1 MNFRPIAG
9 IDVGKFFSE
18 MAILSPSNEVIARM
32 KIRHDSSTDVERA
45 VELLK
50 KTEKDFDS
58 RPFVVM
64 ESTGHYHKILFHSL
78 YKAGFEVSVI
88 NPIQTDSIK
97 NIGIRKVKN
106 DKVDARKIALL
117 YRFQELKTT
126 NIPDEDIECLRS
138 LCRQYYKLSDELTA
152 YKNRLMGIVDQLMLN
167 FKDVFPNIFSK
178 AALAVL
184 EKYPAPVHILKAN
197 RNKLIALI
205 QKNSRRSLKWATAK
219 YELLNSKAKEFAP

>member
-64 ESTGHYHKILFHSL
+64 DPLGTITKSF
-78 YKAGFEVSVI
+78 
-88 NPIQTDSIK
+88 SIHFIK
-97 NIGIRKVKN
+97 L
-106 DKVDARKIALL
+106 DL
-117 YRFQELKTT
+117 RF
-126 NIPDEDIECLRS
+126 
-138 LCRQYYKLSDELTA
+138 LS
-152 YKNRLMGIVDQLMLN
+152 
-167 FKDVFPNIFSK
+167 
-178 AALAVL
+178 
-184 EKYPAPVHILKAN
+184 
-197 RNKLIALI
+197 
-205 QKNSRRSLKWATAK
+205 
-219 YELLNSKAKEFAP
+219 

>member
-18 MAILSPSNEVIARM
+18 MAILSPSNEVVAHM
-32 KIRHDSSTDVERA
+32 KINHDSNTDVERA

-50 KTEKDFDS
+50 KTEKDFAS

-78 YKAGFEVSVI
+78 CKAGFEVSVA
-88 NPIQTDSIK
+88 NPIQTDSIR

-106 DKVDARKIALL
+106 DKVDAHRIAILC
-117 YRFQELKTT
+117 RFQELRTT
-126 NIPDEDIECLRS
+126 NIPNEDIECLRS

-152 YKNRLMGIVDQLMLN
+152 YKNRLTAIVDQLMLN
-167 FKDVFPNIFSK
+167 FKDVFSNIFSK
-178 AALAVL
+178 AAIAIL
-184 EKYPAPVHILKAN
+184 EKYPTPDAILKAN
-197 RNKLIALI
+197 RNNLISLI
-205 QKNSRRSLKWATAK
+205 QKNSRRSLKWSTAK
-219 YELLNSKAKEFAP
+219 YELP